1 MYVRRAAKLAISDET
16 SLRDRL
22 SARSGCLELF

>member
-1 MYVRRAAKLAISDET
+1 MYVRRAAKPANSDEMPR
-16 SLRDRL
+16 RDRL